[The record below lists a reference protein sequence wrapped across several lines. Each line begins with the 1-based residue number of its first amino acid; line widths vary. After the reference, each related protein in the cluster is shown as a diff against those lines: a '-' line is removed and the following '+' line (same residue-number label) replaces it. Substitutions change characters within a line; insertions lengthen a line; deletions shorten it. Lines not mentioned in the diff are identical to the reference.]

1 MYNIY
6 VGIILGGLIVN
17 IRERLGEYA
26 GLPKSIWIL
35 FVVRI
40 INAMGNFVYPFL
52 TLFLT
57 RKIGLSAS
65 QAGNFFI
72 ASAFLSILGSLIGG
86 KLADHFGRK
95 KLMLIF
101 QSVTTII
108 FVTCAFL
115 GNSLMVP
122 VLLAFAGMFGGAA
135 QPANS
140 AMVTDL
146 TNKDNRK
153 QAMSLLYMGINFGFA
168 IGPTIAGFLYNNYT
182 QLIFFGNAV
191 SNLISII
198 MIGFFIK
205 ETIPTKE
212 DIENSKDTNDDE
224 AAEDTNAVAA
234 LIKRPTLLLFLVG
247 RTLNQLVYATMGF
260 AIPIQMTK
268 TFGDKLG
275 PEFFGYLMSFTG
287 IVVITLT
294 LPTIK
299 VTGKI
304 RPVMNI
310 AIASVFYAVGF
321 GMLGFV
327 SSFWLFILS
336 GLIFTIGE
344 ILEVTNA
351 GVYVANHSPINHRGR
366 FNAIIPL
373 VTGLGSAFGPKIFG
387 VYIDRFGLSSMWVF
401 CFVLAMI
408 SGIFMLWLR
417 VYEDKWHEKKYGRA
431 L

>member
-1 MYNIY
+1 MYIFSSPPIRNFINKRFGEY
-6 VGIILGGLIVN
+6 VG
-17 IRERLGEYA
+17 
-26 GLPKSIWIL
+26 LPRPIWIL

-57 RKIGLSAS
+57 KKIGLSAS

-72 ASAFLSILGSLIGG
+72 ASAIFSMLGSLIGG

-101 QSVTTII
+101 QSVTTLI
-108 FVTCAFL
+108 FISCAFL
-115 GNSLMVP
+115 GNSIMVP
-122 VLLAFAGMFGGAA
+122 ILLSVAGLFGGAA

-153 QAMSLLYMGINFGFA
+153 PAMSLLYLGINFGFA

-182 QLIFFGNAV
+182 QLIFFGNAA

-198 MIGFFIK
+198 LIGLFIK
-205 ETIPTKE
+205 ETAPTE
-212 DIENSKDTNDDE
+212 EEIENSKSMDDDE
-224 AAEDTNAVAA
+224 AAEDTNVVRA

-247 RTLNQLVYATMGF
+247 RTLNQLVYATIGF
-260 AIPIQMTK
+260 AIPIQMIK
-268 TFGDKLG
+268 TFGEASG
-275 PEFFGYLMSFTG
+275 PQFFGYLMSFTG
-287 IVVITLT
+287 VVVITLT
-294 LPTIK
+294 IPTIK
-299 VTGKI
+299 VTGKV
-304 RPVMNI
+304 RPVINI

-351 GVYVANHSPINHRGR
+351 GVYVANHSPISHRGR

-373 VTGLGSAFGPKIFG
+373 VTGLGSTFGPKIFG
-387 VYIDRFGLSSMWVF
+387 VYIDTFGLSSMWVF

-408 SGIFMLWLR
+408 SSAFMLWLR
-417 VYEDKWHEKKYGRA
+417 VYEDNWHQKKYGRA
-431 L
+431 